1 VPLRSK
7 GRSGMATAG
16 HFVFLLS
23 DVADIEQVQNEKK
36 PFTLR

>member
-1 VPLRSK
+1 MPLRSK

-23 DVADIEQVQNEKK
+23 DVDPQ
-36 PFTLR
+36 PFV